1 MDEITPLGVKS
12 KPDLADPDPLLRFFM
27 KKATMLAIGA
37 HPDDIE
43 FGCGGTL
50 IKYGKKG
57 HRLFLMILTEGGLG
71 APKSKRAKE
80 QMNSKTILGVEDIYW
95 GGYEDTHLVIDIELI
110 DRIEEVIAKVKPD
123 FIFCHFPDDT
133 HQDHRHLAQAVK
145 SATRYIRNVLFFEGP
160 TTQNFNPQVFVD
172 IADTLDQKI
181 EALKA
186 HRSQVMKTNIEDL
199 SIVEVARS
207 SANFRGIQGRVKYAE
222 AFHSLRLFINI

>member
-1 MDEITPLGVKS
+1 MEKLNI
-12 KPDLADPDPLLRFFM
+12 
-27 KKATMLAIGA
+27 LAIGA

-43 FGCGGTL
+43 FGCGGAL
-50 IKYGKKG
+50 IKYTQKKA
-57 HRLFLMILTEGGLG
+57 HRLFLLVMTGGGLG
-71 APKSKRAKE
+71 GSSSVRTKE
-80 QMNSKTILGVEDIYW
+80 QKDSGKILGAEKIYW
-95 GGYEDTHLVIDIELI
+95 GGYEDTRMVVDSDLIGKIEA
-110 DRIEEVIAKVKPD
+110 VIAEVKPN
-123 FIFCHFPDDT
+123 FIFCNFPDDT
-133 HQDHRHLAQAVK
+133 HQDHRHLAQAIM

-172 IADTLDQKI
+172 ISDTLDRKV
-181 EALKA
+181 EALQA

>member
-1 MDEITPLGVKS
+1 MERVNI
-12 KPDLADPDPLLRFFM
+12 
-27 KKATMLAIGA
+27 LAIGA

-50 IKYGKKG
+50 IKYTQKG
-57 HRLFLMILTEGGLG
+57 HRLFLLVMTQGGSGAQTSMRVQEQINSKKILG
-71 APKSKRAKE
+71 AEK
-80 QMNSKTILGVEDIYW
+80 IYW
-95 GGYEDTHLVIDIELI
+95 GGYEDTHLVVDKELI
-110 DRIEEVIAKVKPD
+110 GIVENVIQEVMPD
-123 FIFCHFPDDT
+123 FIFCSFPDDT
-133 HQDHRHLAQAVK
+133 HQDHRHLAQAIM
-145 SATRYIRNVLFFEGP
+145 SATRYIRNVLFYEGP
-160 TTQNFNPQVFVD
+160 TTQNFKPHVFVD
-172 IADTLDQKI
+172 IADTLDKKM

>member
-1 MDEITPLGVKS
+1 MEKVNI
-12 KPDLADPDPLLRFFM
+12 
-27 KKATMLAIGA
+27 LAIGA

-50 IKYGKKG
+50 IKYTQKG
-57 HRLFLMILTEGGLG
+57 QRLFLLVMTEGGSG
-71 APKSKRAKE
+71 AQTATRVQEQLKS
-80 QMNSKTILGVEDIYW
+80 QTILGAEKIYW
-95 GGYEDTHLVIDIELI
+95 GGYEDTHLVVDKVLI
-110 DRIEEVIAKVKPD
+110 GKLENVIQEVKPD
-123 FIFCHFPDDT
+123 FIFCNFPDDT
-133 HQDHRHLAQAVK
+133 HQDHRHLAQAIM

-160 TTQNFNPQVFVD
+160 TTQNFKPHVFVD
-172 IADTLDQKI
+172 IADTLEQKI
-181 EALKA
+181 QSLKA